1 MILSSYST
9 IALTK
14 LSIMF
19 FLCFGF
25 FGTVPNHSLK
35 RGTIIRLCGERS
47 VNVRLDDLNIVLL
60 GKRHTFSQLSFNTF
74 FPLIIGRI
82 PCINHTIHSFS
93 PLLQSLLD
101 ISAPETIC
109 QLKQILDLACQDI
122 GKQVQR
128 FQLRSL
134 EIFLSLL
141 IGLDRFQA
149 DAGYP

>member
-1 MILSSYST
+1 M
-9 IALTK
+9 K
-14 LSIMF
+14 LF
-19 FLCFGF
+19 P
-25 FGTVPNHSLK
+25 TVF
-35 RGTIIRLCGERS
+35 IIEDEGDSVIIQIDGVDEAVYQAATVVDLPGIQNLDIVLCGES
-47 VNVRLDDLNIVLL
+47 LAFTKLTI
-60 GKRHTFSQLSFNTF
+60 NTF

-82 PCINHTIHSFS
+82 SCIDYTIHSFS

-109 QLKQILDLACQDI
+109 QLKQILDLACENI

-134 EIFLSLL
+134 EILLSLL

-149 DAGYP
+149 DAGYSGKA